1 MNAIYLVK
9 YHISMKKILFRKLL
23 IDCLK
28 FFILSTISLSTI
40 VWVFQAVNYLDI
52 MVEDGR
58 NYLVYF
64 KYTIYSF
71 PKIIGKIFPFTVFLS
86 FFYVLSKYEENNE
99 MLIFWT
105 HGINKIQIINFFL
118 KFSIFITIFQIF
130 LLSTVIPHTQDMARS
145 ILRDSDIN
153 FFDDFLKPKKFND
166 IIKGVTI
173 YAENKDE
180 KGSLKNI
187 YIKKLS
193 KGGEFEVTYARSG
206 IIKKQNNTNIL
217 VLYDG
222 ENINGKNDNLNTIGF
237 SKSDFN
243 LSMLESNTTTYKKI
257 QENTLSEL
265 ITCYNNLIISNKN
278 NKEKYTAVENCSISN
293 LHNVLGEIY
302 KRVIVPL
309 YIPIIILVSLFLI
322 LPNKENLNYSKFKFF
337 NFLFGLTIII
347 FSETTIR
354 LVGNTLL
361 SNDKIVIIPV
371 LLILIIYSII
381 FYNFYLKNKKL

>member
-180 KGSLKNI
+180 KGSLKNSTR
-187 YIKKLS
+187 IK
-193 KGGEFEVTYARSG
+193 
-206 IIKKQNNTNIL
+206 
-217 VLYDG
+217 
-222 ENINGKNDNLNTIGF
+222 DNETRDLG
-237 SKSDFN
+237 
-243 LSMLESNTTTYKKI
+243 
-257 QENTLSEL
+257 SE
-265 ITCYNNLIISNKN
+265 I
-278 NKEKYTAVENCSISN
+278 
-293 LHNVLGEIY
+293 
-302 KRVIVPL
+302 
-309 YIPIIILVSLFLI
+309 
-322 LPNKENLNYSKFKFF
+322 
-337 NFLFGLTIII
+337 
-347 FSETTIR
+347 
-354 LVGNTLL
+354 
-361 SNDKIVIIPV
+361 
-371 LLILIIYSII
+371 
-381 FYNFYLKNKKL
+381 